1 VGVRRVVRR
10 KDDKMPTD
18 SSAFEDL
25 AALVPEL
32 VVSDFVRSLAF
43 YTEVLGFRVLYGRPE
58 QRFAYLAREGAQL
71 MIEQPTD
78 RAWLTG
84 PLEAPYGR
92 GINLQIACSDA
103 AALRGRCLARGLALY
118 MDLEDAWYRRDA
130 ILLGSRQFLVQDPDG
145 YLLRFSEA
153 IGTRPA

>member
-1 VGVRRVVRR
+1 MP
-10 KDDKMPTD
+10 DDQD
-18 SSAFEDL
+18 AAFADL

-32 VVSDFVRSLAF
+32 VVSDFERSFAF
-43 YTEVLGFRVLYGRPE
+43 YTGVLGFRLLYGRPE
-58 QRFAYLAREGAQL
+58 ERFAYLEREGAQI

-78 RAWLTG
+78 RAWISG
-84 PLEAPYGR
+84 KLEAPFGR

-103 AALRGRCLARGLALY
+103 TALRDRCRAAGVSLF

-130 ILLGSRQFLVQDPDG
+130 VLLGCRQFLVQDPDG
-145 YLLRFSEA
+145 HLLRFSQD